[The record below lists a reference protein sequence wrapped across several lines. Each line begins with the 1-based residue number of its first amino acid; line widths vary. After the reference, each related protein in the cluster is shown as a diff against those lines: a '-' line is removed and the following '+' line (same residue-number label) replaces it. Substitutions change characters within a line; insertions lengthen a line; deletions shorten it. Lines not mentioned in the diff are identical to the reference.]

1 MTTDDAKSYL
11 SKREIPRLFE
21 SLMTG
26 LMYHRPTDHIK
37 YLIDC
42 LHKVQDK
49 GSNNI
54 TWSAFVDIRRTK
66 TPLPPITPP
75 DGKKR
80 RSRPSSRQK
89 EPSKIEEDK
98 KNLDDKKASPLPP
111 ITKSEDGVPDVP
123 VILIVGGPGSGKLTQ
138 VKLLQKTYP
147 GWVHLSMGDLLRSEI
162 ADKGSAEDKWEMIGD
177 LVNRGEMAPEDITA
191 DLILKSL
198 KSHPKA
204 EGFILEGYPRTVT
217 QMKEFDKIV
226 GRLDMAFMLD
236 CDEHCCTQ
244 RLLQRGKQEG
254 RVHDNINAVQRR
266 LTAFKNNTLPAA
278 KVLDDRGKLFVI
290 NADRDIK
297 EIAFELGQ
305 CFQKSIFGDKKGKKL
320 VPPRCTVPNP
330 PEEGSVPVAA
340 TYERPAEAIART
352 KSQLEDSM
360 ALAKD
365 APEIVNKD
373 EGRKPELPTC
383 PIIVL
388 AGGPGSG
395 KGTQA
400 KMIIER
406 YPGTVHVSMGDIL
419 RTEISQKG
427 TADQKWGMISSLVQ
441 QGEMAPEEVTVDLL
455 KDNLAKHKDASAI
468 ILEGYPRDKTQV
480 EEFNKYIGGLN
491 FVLLIDSEEY
501 YMQKRLVDRGKET
514 ERIDDNLS
522 AISSRINFFRNK
534 TLPVLKHYDDNGKL
548 VALYGDRDIQEVFFD
563 VTQVLDKAFFGDKAQ
578 QQPAPPSE
586 DAALDTSVLKD
597 TKIVFVVG
605 GPGSGKGTQCE
616 RIVQQFGFTHL
627 STGDLLRAEVASG
640 SARGKELTSIMESG
654 QLVPLDVVLQLL
666 KEKMMAAA
674 ATSSGFLIDGYPREM
689 EQGTR
694 FENEV
699 APCTCVLYFEASDE
713 TMTQRL
719 LGRALTSG
727 RVDDNEETIK
737 KRLTTFHDITTPVI
751 DYFTQHDK
759 VKKVSAER
767 HVDEVYGDV
776 KTIFDELVPGSTGA
790 PTTPPPEVPT
800 TPPPE
805 VPTTPPPE
813 VPTTPPP
820 EVPTQETTPVDTSI
834 LKDTKVV
841 FVVGGPGSGKGTQC
855 ERIVQQFGFTHLSTG
870 DLLRAEVASG
880 SARGKELTSI
890 MESGQLVPLDVV
902 LQLLK
907 EKMVAAAAT
916 SSGFLIDGYPREMEQ
931 GTRFENEV
939 TPCTCVLYFEASDE
953 TMTQRLLGRA
963 LTSGRVD
970 DNEETIK
977 KRLTTFHDITTPVID
992 HFSQQEKLKKV
1003 SAERDVADVFTDVQE
1018 IFNNITGAKAKKES
1032 TDAAPSLKD
1041 AKVIFVVGGPGS
1053 GKGTQCAKIV
1063 EKYGF
1068 CHLSSG
1074 DLLREE
1080 VSSGSD
1086 RGKRLNEIMEKGE
1099 LVTLDEV
1106 LALLRNAMEAKISTS
1121 KCFLI
1126 DGYPRELE
1134 QGTRF
1139 ENEIVEC
1146 TSVVYFEVP
1155 DEVMTERLLERG
1167 KTSGRV
1173 DDNEETI
1180 KKRLETFHNQTKPVV
1195 DHYASKDKAV
1205 KIVATGT
1212 VDEIFAEV
1220 QKFMDSKT
1228 W

>member
-11 SKREIPRLFE
+11 SARNIPRLFE

-26 LMYHRPTDHIK
+26 LMYHRPTNHIK

-42 LHKVQDK
+42 LQKVEDK
-49 GSNNI
+49 GSDNI

-75 DGKKR
+75 QGKTR

-89 EPSKIEEDK
+89 DPSKIVNDQK
-98 KNLDDKKASPLPP
+98 DLTDRKASPLPP
-111 ITKSEDGVPDVP
+111 ITKSVDADVPDVP
-123 VILIVGGPGSGKLTQ
+123 ITLIVGGPGSGKLTQ
-138 VKLLQKTYP
+138 VKLLQKSYP
-147 GWVHLSMGDLLRSEI
+147 GWVHLSMGDLLRSQI

-177 LVNRGEMAPEDITA
+177 LVNRGEMAPEDITG
-191 DLILKSL
+191 DLILSSL
-198 KSHPKA
+198 KCHPKA
-204 EGFILEGYPRTVT
+204 EGFILEGYPRTVN
-217 QMKEFDKIV
+217 QIKQFEKIV
-226 GRLDMAFMLD
+226 GRMDMAFMLD

-244 RLLQRGKQEG
+244 RLLKRGQKEG
-254 RVHDNINAVQRR
+254 RVHDNINAIQRR
-266 LTAFKNNTLPAA
+266 IAAFKSNTLPAA

-305 CFQKSIFGDKKGKKL
+305 CFKNSIFGDKNGRKL
-320 VPPRCTVPNP
+320 EPPRSNIPNP
-330 PEEGSVPVAA
+330 PEDVIPEAA
-340 TYERPAEAIART
+340 SYERPAEAIKRT
-352 KSQLEDSM
+352 KSELQNSM
-360 ALAKD
+360 VLVQD
-365 APEIVNKD
+365 APVVVNKD
-373 EGRKPELPTC
+373 EGRKPDLPTC
-383 PIIVL
+383 PIIVI

-400 KMIIER
+400 KMITDR
-406 YPGTVHVSMGDIL
+406 YPGTVHISMGDII
-419 RTEISQKG
+419 RSEISQKG
-427 TADQKWGMISSLVQ
+427 SADQKWGMISSLVQ

-455 KDNLAKHKDASAI
+455 KSHLAKHKDASAI
-468 ILEGYPRDKTQV
+468 FLEGFPREKEQV
-480 EEFNKYIGGLN
+480 EEFNKYIGGMN
-491 FVLLIDSEEY
+491 FVLLIDCEEY
-501 YMQKRLVDRGKET
+501 YMQKRLVDRGKEK
-514 ERIDDNLS
+514 ERIDDNLN
-522 AISSRINFFRNK
+522 AISSRISFFRNN
-534 TLPVLKHYDDNGKL
+534 TLPVLKHYDDDGKL
-548 VALYGDRDIQEVFFD
+548 VVLYGDRDVQEVFFD
-563 VTQVLDKAFFGDKAQ
+563 ITLVLDKAFFGDKAQ
-578 QQPAPPSE
+578 QPAPSSE
-586 DAALDTSVLKD
+586 GAATDTSVLKD

-616 RIVQQFGFTHL
+616 RIVQQYGFTHL

-640 SARGKELTSIMESG
+640 SARGKELTAIMESG
-654 QLVPLDVVLQLL
+654 QLVPLDVVLELL
-666 KEKMMAAA
+666 KEKMVAAA
-674 ATSSGFLIDGYPREM
+674 STSSGFLIDGYPREM

-699 APCTCVLYFEASDE
+699 APCTCVLYFEASDD

-737 KRLTTFHDITTPVI
+737 KRLTTFHNITTPVI
-751 DYFTQHDK
+751 DYFTQQDK
-759 VKKVSAER
+759 VKKVSSER
-767 HVDEVYGDV
+767 HVDEVYADV
-776 KTIFDELVPGSTGA
+776 QSIFNGLIPEKAA
-790 PTTPPPEVPT
+790 PKESAPQTTPPEVS
-800 TPPPE
+800 
-805 VPTTPPPE
+805 
-813 VPTTPPP
+813 
-820 EVPTQETTPVDTSI
+820 TQEATPIDTSV
-834 LKDTKVV
+834 LKDIKVV

-855 ERIVQQFGFTHLSTG
+855 ERIVQQYGFTHLSTG

-880 SARGKELTSI
+880 SARGKELTAI

-907 EKMVAAAAT
+907 EKMVDAAST

-939 TPCTCVLYFEASDE
+939 TPCTCVLYFEASDD

-977 KRLTTFHDITTPVID
+977 KRLTTFHNITTPVID
-992 HFSQQEKLKKV
+992 YFTQQDKVKKV
-1003 SAERDVADVFTDVQE
+1003 SAEREVTDVFKDVQG
-1018 IFNNITGAKAKKES
+1018 IFDDITGAKAKKES
-1032 TDAAPSLKD
+1032 TEAAPSLKE

-1074 DLLREE
+1074 DLLRAE

-1139 ENEIVEC
+1139 ENEIVDC
-1146 TSVVYFEVP
+1146 TNVVYFEVP
-1155 DEVMTERLLERG
+1155 DETMTERLLERG

-1195 DHYASKDKAV
+1195 DHYASKDKVV

>member
-11 SKREIPRLFE
+11 SARNIPRLFE

-26 LMYHRPTDHIK
+26 LMYHRPTNHIK

-42 LHKVQDK
+42 LQKVEDK
-49 GSNNI
+49 GSDNI

-75 DGKKR
+75 QGKTR

-89 EPSKIEEDK
+89 DPSKIGREYFW
-98 KNLDDKKASPLPP
+98 LDDGTVNDQKDLTDRKASPLPP
-111 ITKSEDGVPDVP
+111 ITKSVDADVPDVP
-123 VILIVGGPGSGKLTQ
+123 ITLIVGGPGSGKLTQ
-138 VKLLQKTYP
+138 VKLLQKSYP
-147 GWVHLSMGDLLRSEI
+147 GWVHLSMGDLLRSQI

-177 LVNRGEMAPEDITA
+177 LVNRGEMAPEDITG
-191 DLILKSL
+191 DLILSSL
-198 KSHPKA
+198 KCHPKA
-204 EGFILEGYPRTVT
+204 EGFILEGYPRTVN
-217 QMKEFDKIV
+217 QIKQFEKIV
-226 GRLDMAFMLD
+226 GRMDMAFMLD

-244 RLLQRGKQEG
+244 RLLKRGQKEG
-254 RVHDNINAVQRR
+254 RVHDNINAIQRR
-266 LTAFKNNTLPAA
+266 IAAFKSNTLPAA

-305 CFQKSIFGDKKGKKL
+305 CFKNSIFGDKNGRKL
-320 VPPRCTVPNP
+320 EPPRSNIPNP
-330 PEEGSVPVAA
+330 PEDVIPEAA
-340 TYERPAEAIART
+340 SYERPAEAIKRT
-352 KSQLEDSM
+352 KSELQNSM
-360 ALAKD
+360 VLVQD
-365 APEIVNKD
+365 APVVVNKD
-373 EGRKPELPTC
+373 EGRKPDLPTC
-383 PIIVL
+383 PIIVI

-400 KMIIER
+400 KMITDR
-406 YPGTVHVSMGDIL
+406 YPGTVHISMGDII
-419 RTEISQKG
+419 RSEISQKG
-427 TADQKWGMISSLVQ
+427 SADQKWGMISSLVQ

-455 KDNLAKHKDASAI
+455 KSHLAKHKDASAI
-468 ILEGYPRDKTQV
+468 FLEGFPREKEQV
-480 EEFNKYIGGLN
+480 EEFNKYIGGMN
-491 FVLLIDSEEY
+491 FVLLIDCEEY
-501 YMQKRLVDRGKET
+501 YMQKRLVDRGKEK
-514 ERIDDNLS
+514 ERIDDNLN
-522 AISSRINFFRNK
+522 AISSRISFFRNN
-534 TLPVLKHYDDNGKL
+534 TLPVLKHYDDDGKL
-548 VALYGDRDIQEVFFD
+548 VVLYGDRDVQEVFFD
-563 VTQVLDKAFFGDKAQ
+563 ITLVLDKAFFGDKAQ
-578 QQPAPPSE
+578 QPAPSSE
-586 DAALDTSVLKD
+586 GAATDTSVLKD

-616 RIVQQFGFTHL
+616 RIVQQYGFTHL

-640 SARGKELTSIMESG
+640 SARGKELT
-654 QLVPLDVVLQLL
+654 
-666 KEKMMAAA
+666 A
-674 ATSSGFLIDGYPREM
+674 
-689 EQGTR
+689 
-694 FENEV
+694 
-699 APCTCVLYFEASDE
+699 
-713 TMTQRL
+713 
-719 LGRALTSG
+719 
-727 RVDDNEETIK
+727 
-737 KRLTTFHDITTPVI
+737 
-751 DYFTQHDK
+751 
-759 VKKVSAER
+759 
-767 HVDEVYGDV
+767 
-776 KTIFDELVPGSTGA
+776 
-790 PTTPPPEVPT
+790 
-800 TPPPE
+800 
-805 VPTTPPPE
+805 
-813 VPTTPPP
+813 
-820 EVPTQETTPVDTSI
+820 
-834 LKDTKVV
+834 
-841 FVVGGPGSGKGTQC
+841 
-855 ERIVQQFGFTHLSTG
+855 
-870 DLLRAEVASG
+870 
-880 SARGKELTSI
+880 I

-907 EKMVAAAAT
+907 EKMVDAAST

-939 TPCTCVLYFEASDE
+939 TPCTCVLYFEASDD

-977 KRLTTFHDITTPVID
+977 KRLTTFHNITTPVID
-992 HFSQQEKLKKV
+992 YFTQQDKVKKV
-1003 SAERDVADVFTDVQE
+1003 SAEREVTDVFKDVQG
-1018 IFNNITGAKAKKES
+1018 IFDDITGAKAKKES
-1032 TDAAPSLKD
+1032 TEAAPSLKE

-1074 DLLREE
+1074 DLLRAE

-1139 ENEIVEC
+1139 ENEIVDC
-1146 TSVVYFEVP
+1146 TNVVYFEVP
-1155 DEVMTERLLERG
+1155 DETMTERLLERG

-1195 DHYASKDKAV
+1195 DHYASKDKVV

>member
-11 SKREIPRLFE
+11 SARNIPRLFE

-26 LMYHRPTDHIK
+26 LMYHRPTNHIK

-42 LHKVQDK
+42 LQKVEDK
-49 GSNNI
+49 GSDNI

-75 DGKKR
+75 QGKTR

-89 EPSKIEEDK
+89 DPSKIGREYFW
-98 KNLDDKKASPLPP
+98 LDDGTVNDQKDLTDRKASPLPP
-111 ITKSEDGVPDVP
+111 ITKSVDADVPDVP
-123 VILIVGGPGSGKLTQ
+123 ITLIVGGPGSGKLTQ
-138 VKLLQKTYP
+138 VKLLQKSYP
-147 GWVHLSMGDLLRSEI
+147 GWVHLSMGDLLRSQI

-177 LVNRGEMAPEDITA
+177 LVNRGEMAPEDITG
-191 DLILKSL
+191 DLILSSL
-198 KSHPKA
+198 KCHPKA
-204 EGFILEGYPRTVT
+204 EGFILEGYPRTVN
-217 QMKEFDKIV
+217 QIKQFEKIV
-226 GRLDMAFMLD
+226 GRMDMAFMLD

-244 RLLQRGKQEG
+244 RLLKRGQKEG
-254 RVHDNINAVQRR
+254 RVHDNINAIQRR
-266 LTAFKNNTLPAA
+266 IAAFKSNTLPAA

-305 CFQKSIFGDKKGKKL
+305 CFKNSIFGDK
-320 VPPRCTVPNP
+320 N
-330 PEEGSVPVAA
+330 
-340 TYERPAEAIART
+340 
-352 KSQLEDSM
+352 
-360 ALAKD
+360 
-365 APEIVNKD
+365 
-373 EGRKPELPTC
+373 GRK
-383 PIIVL
+383 L
-388 AGGPGSG
+388 A
-395 KGTQA
+395 T
-400 KMIIER
+400 
-406 YPGTVHVSMGDIL
+406 
-419 RTEISQKG
+419 
-427 TADQKWGMISSLVQ
+427 
-441 QGEMAPEEVTVDLL
+441 
-455 KDNLAKHKDASAI
+455 
-468 ILEGYPRDKTQV
+468 
-480 EEFNKYIGGLN
+480 
-491 FVLLIDSEEY
+491 
-501 YMQKRLVDRGKET
+501 
-514 ERIDDNLS
+514 
-522 AISSRINFFRNK
+522 
-534 TLPVLKHYDDNGKL
+534 
-548 VALYGDRDIQEVFFD
+548 
-563 VTQVLDKAFFGDKAQ
+563 
-578 QQPAPPSE
+578 
-586 DAALDTSVLKD
+586 DTSVLKD

-616 RIVQQFGFTHL
+616 RIVQQYGFTHL

-640 SARGKELTSIMESG
+640 SARGKELTAIMESG
-654 QLVPLDVVLQLL
+654 QLVPLDVVLELL
-666 KEKMMAAA
+666 KEKMVAAA
-674 ATSSGFLIDGYPREM
+674 STSSGFLIDGYPREM

-699 APCTCVLYFEASDE
+699 APCTCVLYFEASDD

-737 KRLTTFHDITTPVI
+737 KRLTTFHNITTPVI
-751 DYFTQHDK
+751 DYFTQQDK
-759 VKKVSAER
+759 VKKVSSER
-767 HVDEVYGDV
+767 HVDEVYADV
-776 KTIFDELVPGSTGA
+776 QSIFNGLIPEKAA
-790 PTTPPPEVPT
+790 PKESAPQTTPPEVS
-800 TPPPE
+800 
-805 VPTTPPPE
+805 
-813 VPTTPPP
+813 
-820 EVPTQETTPVDTSI
+820 TQEATPIDTSV
-834 LKDTKVV
+834 LKDIKVV

-855 ERIVQQFGFTHLSTG
+855 ERIVQQYGFTHLSTG

-880 SARGKELTSI
+880 SARGKELTAI

-907 EKMVAAAAT
+907 EKMVDAAST

-939 TPCTCVLYFEASDE
+939 TPCTCVLYFEASDD

-977 KRLTTFHDITTPVID
+977 KRLTTFHNITTPVID
-992 HFSQQEKLKKV
+992 YFTQQDKVKKV
-1003 SAERDVADVFTDVQE
+1003 SAEREVTDVFKDVQG
-1018 IFNNITGAKAKKES
+1018 IFDDITGAKAKKES
-1032 TDAAPSLKD
+1032 TEAAPSLKE

-1074 DLLREE
+1074 DLLRAE

-1139 ENEIVEC
+1139 ENEIVDC
-1146 TSVVYFEVP
+1146 TNVVYFEVP
-1155 DEVMTERLLERG
+1155 DETMTERLLERG

-1195 DHYASKDKAV
+1195 DHYASKDKVV